1 VEETMAKT
9 ISDQLD
15 AVLNEFERN
24 VPHVEATAVVSTDGL
39 VIASRLPKEVEE
51 DRVGAMGAAILSIST
66 RSGSELE
73 RGNMERVLIEGT
85 NGYLLIRSIA
95 DVAILVCLVD
105 KEVRLGMLFYECK
118 NCVEKLS
125 EIL

>member
-1 VEETMAKT
+1 MAVS

-15 AVLNEFERN
+15 VVLNEFERN

-39 VIASRLPKEVEE
+39 VIASRLPAQVEE

-66 RSGSELE
+66 RSGNELD
-73 RGNMERVLIEGT
+73 RGEMLRVLIEGT
-85 NGYLLIRSIA
+85 GGYLLIRSIGN
-95 DVAILVCLVD
+95 VAILVALVD
-105 KEVRLGMLFYECK
+105 KNVRLGMLFYECK
-118 NCVEKLS
+118 QCIEKLN

>member
-1 VEETMAKT
+1 MAQT

-24 VPHVEATAVVSTDGL
+24 VPHLEATAVVSTDGL

-73 RGNMERVLIEGT
+73 RGDMERVLIEGT

-105 KEVRLGMLFYECK
+105 KDVRLGMLFYECK
-118 NCVEKLS
+118 NCVNQLIK
-125 EIL
+125 IL

>member
-1 VEETMAKT
+1 MAVS

-15 AVLNEFERN
+15 AVLIEFERN

-39 VIASRLPKEVEE
+39 VIASRLPAQVEE

-66 RSGSELE
+66 RSGDELD
-73 RGNMERVLIEGT
+73 RGDMLRVLIEGT
-85 NGYLLIRSIA
+85 DGYLLIRRIGE
-95 DVAILVCLVD
+95 VAILVALVD
-105 KEVRLGMLFYECK
+105 KNVRLGMLFYECK
-118 NCVEKLS
+118 QCIKKLS

>member
-1 VEETMAKT
+1 MAMT

-24 VPHVEATAVVSTDGL
+24 VPHIEATAVVSTDGL

-66 RSGSELE
+66 RSGTELE
-73 RGNMERVLIEGT
+73 RGDMERVLIEGT
-85 NGYLLIRSIA
+85 DGFLLIRSIA

-118 NCVEKLS
+118 HCVEQLS
-125 EIL
+125 KIL